1 MIKSIYYKATP
12 YIKIIF
18 YLSKKKKKKTHSL
31 FVTKNAVMD
40 EIINSNLSIISLC
53 N

>member
-1 MIKSIYYKATP
+1 MKRHHMFKLYSVYQK
-12 YIKIIF
+12 
-18 YLSKKKKKKTHSL
+18 KKKKKKTHSL